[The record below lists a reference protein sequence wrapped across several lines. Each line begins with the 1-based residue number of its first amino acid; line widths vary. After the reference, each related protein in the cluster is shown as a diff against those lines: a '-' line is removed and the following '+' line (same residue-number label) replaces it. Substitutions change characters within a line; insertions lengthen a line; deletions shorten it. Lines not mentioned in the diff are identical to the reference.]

1 MDGTVKIWAVDD
13 GVLMKNISVGG
24 VHIYG
29 LKGKRLNSSKILR
42 VVQTQATLF
51 LTSMSERSGSE
62 SRSMNLDEVIFNRF

>member
-29 LKGKRLNSSKILR
+29 LKGKRINFSEILR
-42 VVQTQATLF
+42 VVQTQAILF
-51 LTSMSERSGSE
+51 LKSMSERSGSDKE
-62 SRSMNLDEVIFNRF
+62 RL